1 MSEELDVS
9 RDGVWPGECDDGSGE
24 QGSQEPASAVQVCS
38 EEAGLG
44 REDGEP
50 WWGLLVNL

>member
-9 RDGVWPGECDDGSGE
+9 RDGVWPGECDDGSGK
-24 QGSQEPASAVQVCS
+24 QGSQEPASVVQVCS